1 MKMKTIIAVAAL
13 ACASVASASTNYV
26 EVAKKSWSLV
36 AVVQQMAKDPELA
49 DPAAFRKTLEA
60 VDACMETNGFWRGY
74 QTVPRCCPLA
84 AKAALTGCEFLSD
97 KARMDALANCG
108 YEEDVRSVELKPDEV
123 GYANFMLQAA
133 AGGAASAMN
142 VRSAILSAAIVPV
155 RRTIRAK
162 GGTFVGK
169 EGGAKVKAALDALAR
184 ELNAPRFGNAGKL
197 LAEIGIEVE
206 WEAVQSAIPAD
217 AQVAAIKKRLM
228 DGEIPFG
235 SALQNKLCVA
245 LGVDAYNDFV
255 SEYNGTDS
263 RRK

>member
-1 MKMKTIIAVAAL
+1 MKLKNIIAVAAL

-26 EVAKKSWSLV
+26 EVAKKNWSLV

-49 DPAAFRKTLEA
+49 DRAAFRKTLEA

-84 AKAALTGCEFLSD
+84 AKALLAGCEFLSD
-97 KARMDALANCG
+97 KARKDALSHCG
-108 YEEDVRSVELKPDEV
+108 YDAEIRSLELKPNED

-142 VRSAILSAAIVPV
+142 VRSAILSAAIIPV
-155 RRTIRAK
+155 RRTIRAR

-169 EGGAKVKAALDALAR
+169 EGGAKVKASLDGLAR

-206 WEAVQSAIPAD
+206 WEAVRSAIPAD
-217 AQVAAIKKRLM
+217 AQITALKKRLM

-235 SALQNKLCVA
+235 PDLQNRLCVA
-245 LGVDAYNDFV
+245 LGVEGYNAFV
-255 SEYNGTDS
+255 KEYNG
-263 RRK
+263 KK